1 MELQESITEIFEKFT
16 WKIHNFSRL
25 NADKMYSEP
34 FVINGYP
41 WRILLYP
48 KGIKVDNY
56 LSIYLEAM
64 KTANMS
70 EGWSRGVKF
79 KLVVFNQLNTNMT
92 ITNESNH
99 DFNAKEPDWGF
110 ASFMSLTKLHE
121 KGFLEKDACIV
132 GAEVF
137 VSKSTLEKRVSQ
149 TVNLTTS
156 FGSQAG
162 QMKVEVPS
170 LKPERRGPSLEPLL
184 PVSSP
189 ICIEHTKE
197 NDAELVSAALGRVIY
212 FLKTRKV
219 KDMNEQACKDLQVLW
234 DQLEK
239 SQFDLTWLEP
249 HVKYALGL
257 KCYVEKAVEAENLK
271 ENMVVLE
278 LEMERLK
285 VKSFAAEVNLDAER
299 DLLKAK
305 GYKERD
311 LDSEL
316 GCGSWRP

>member
-16 WKIHNFSRL
+16 WKIDNFSRL
-25 NADKMYSEP
+25 NAEKIYSEP
-34 FVINGYP
+34 FVIGGYP
-41 WRILLYP
+41 WRIVLYP
-48 KGIKVDNY
+48 TGNKNKDGLNH

-64 KTANMS
+64 QTANMS
-70 EGWSRGVKF
+70 EGWNRDAKF
-79 KLVVFNQLNTNMT
+79 MLLLFNQLDSNLT
-92 ITNESNH
+92 IISEESNN
-99 DFNAKEPDWGF
+99 DFNAKADTWGL
-110 ASFMSLTKLHE
+110 ASFMSLTEFRE

-132 GAEVF
+132 GTEVF
-137 VSKSTLEKRVSQ
+137 VCKSTLEKRVSQ

-170 LKPERRGPSLEPLL
+170 LKPERRGPSFETLL

-189 ICIEHTKE
+189 VCIEHTTE

-239 SQFDLTWLEP
+239 FQFDLTWLEP
-249 HVKYALGL
+249 HVKYALGVKSYL
-257 KCYVEKAVEAENLK
+257 EKAVEAENLK
-271 ENMVVLE
+271 ENMIVLE

-285 VKSFAAEVNLDAER
+285 VKSFAAEVNLDAEK

-305 GYKERD
+305 GYEVRF
-311 LDSEL
+311 
-316 GCGSWRP
+316 GF